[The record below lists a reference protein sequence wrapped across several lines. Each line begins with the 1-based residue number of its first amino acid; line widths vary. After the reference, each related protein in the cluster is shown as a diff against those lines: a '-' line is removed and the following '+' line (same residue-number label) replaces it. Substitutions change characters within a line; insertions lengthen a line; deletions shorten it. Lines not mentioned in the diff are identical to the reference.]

1 MRKIVVVIFIFLLGA
16 VAAAPE
22 KEIVKVKALDAQ
34 GNPIENAFV
43 LIDVSE
49 GYDFGSNEMNEE
61 GYYELHVPTSIGGGF
76 TLRVCAYGY
85 SSKEEVYFSLPTSPV
100 EVTLASVTSSEYTIK
115 GYVYEKPYEEPSAT
129 GPATVGETTPLAG
142 VPLIV
147 TGSTECGSSV
157 ELTRLVTN
165 EYGHFSAKVRGDVD
179 VCIDYEEERYHGG
192 CAHFSLEDKK
202 KEKDIYTSKRYT
214 LDIETR
220 DKSGRQVHSNVKR
233 VLTCASGYVRADASS
248 RLDLRINDPKSLG
261 SCDLLAYTMFA
272 AGRTTVP
279 EIGWGIT
286 KVSVTMD
293 REIEDMLEFIPELS
307 EDSIRL
313 YKGWNLVPIA
323 DFERGTC
330 PGDPRYVFIWDPEA
344 QQYLRGSEM
353 ENMPSEEMTKTSI
366 WYYSAI
372 PCQTPVGSGHIQGV
386 VANDLRLGAGWNL
399 LFVTRDMVGHSLR
412 QMKGN
417 CDISKSAV
425 WDPSIQSWQKIGED
439 FAFPE
444 VYSGFVIRAD
454 SGCKF
459 ELGPKPIDDIPG
471 FEFLGSGR
479 SSMGDEGGTEVSY
492 SRGGGVFKVVFFV
505 VTKDELEKLFAQ
517 GSAPKGISVE
527 SVVAEGTAY
536 DIYYLSEAR
545 KTYMWYHDS
554 WFFLG
559 GADFSPSLKS
569 EILDM
574 IKPYLAKYPP
584 TDTLD
589 FLHVLPS
596 APSFEE
602 VP

>member
-1 MRKIVVVIFIFLLGA
+1 MREIVVVIFIFLLGA

-22 KEIVKVKALDAQ
+22 KEIVKVNVLDTQ

-43 LIDVSE
+43 FIDVSE
-49 GYDFGSNEMNEE
+49 GHDFGSNEMNEE
-61 GYYELHVPTSIGGGF
+61 GYYELHVPTIIGGGF

-85 SSKEEVYFSLPTSPV
+85 SSKEEAYSSLPTSSI
-100 EVTLASVTSSEYTIK
+100 EVTLEPVTYSEYIIK
-115 GYVYEKPYEEPSAT
+115 GYVYETPYESSAG

-147 TGSTECGSSV
+147 RGSTECGPGV
-157 ELTRLVTN
+157 ELARLVTN

-192 CAHFSLEDKK
+192 CAHFSLEDRK
-202 KEKDIYTSKRYT
+202 KENNIYTSKRYT
-214 LDIETR
+214 LEIETK
-220 DKSGRQVHSNVKR
+220 DKSGRQVHSNIKR
-233 VLTCASGYVRADASS
+233 VLTCTSGYVRANAGS
-248 RLDLRINDPKSLG
+248 RLDLRIKDPKSLG

-272 AGRTTVP
+272 GGRTTVP

-293 REIEDMLEFIPELS
+293 REIEDMSEFIPELS

-313 YKGWNLVPIA
+313 YRGWNLVPIA
-323 DFERGTC
+323 DFEQGTC
-330 PGDPRYVFIWDPEA
+330 PGDPSYVFIWDPEA

-353 ENMPSEEMTKTSI
+353 ENGPSEEMKRASL
-366 WYYSAI
+366 WYYSTI
-372 PCQTPVGSGHIQGV
+372 PCQTPVGSGDIRGV
-386 VANDLRLGAGWNL
+386 AANDIRLSAGWNL
-399 LFVTRDMVGHSLR
+399 LFVTRDMAGHSLG

-417 CDISKSAV
+417 CDILKSAV
-425 WDPSIQSWQKIGED
+425 WDPSIQSWQKVGED

-444 VYSGFVIRAD
+444 VYSGFVTRAD

-471 FEFLGSGR
+471 FEFLESGR
-479 SSMGDEGGTEVSY
+479 SSIGDEGGTEVSY
-492 SRGGGVFKVVFFV
+492 SRGGGEFKVVFFT

-517 GSAPKGISVE
+517 EGAPKSISIE
-527 SVVAEGTAY
+527 SVVVDGTAY
-536 DIYYLSEAR
+536 DVYYVSEGR
-545 KTYMWYHDS
+545 KTYIWYHDS

-559 GADFSPSLKS
+559 GADFSPALKS
-569 EILDM
+569 EVIDVVE
-574 IKPYLAKYPP
+574 PYIAKYPP

-589 FLHVLPS
+589 FLQVLPS
-596 APSFEE
+596 APSFGE